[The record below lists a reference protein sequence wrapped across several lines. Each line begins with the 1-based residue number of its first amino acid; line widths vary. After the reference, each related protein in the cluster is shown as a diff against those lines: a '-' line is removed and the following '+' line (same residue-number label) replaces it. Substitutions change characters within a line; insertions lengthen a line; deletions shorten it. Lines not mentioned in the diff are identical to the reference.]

1 MSMQDNAVAS
11 IRLGV
16 EDFKAAEHDEARAL
30 SSIRNLTS
38 GLLLLF
44 KVKLQAMSPPG
55 SNEALLKE
63 RVAPTQGVDDQVIWV
78 GSGTKTVDVVTIIS
92 RLEGLGVD
100 GVEWKLL
107 KALSDIRNEVEHYHS
122 TRPTS
127 VLLETVAN
135 CFHLIQ
141 QFVPRYLEIS
151 PASLLGAD
159 IWSFLTE
166 HEAFYGRER
175 KACLESLSQVRWPT
189 DILPGAL
196 EHISCPHCKAKLM
209 KALGTSNHSRKRVFT
224 APVAEQY
231 RSLVMW
237 LTLCSLSD
245 ITRTYTSPPRRAERA
260 HWSYVITVN
269 MNHTLSR
276 NSAAPFVGRAP
287 KPPNVGNAGRHL
299 MTMWAL
305 RAFIRICCAAI
316 VATCWKWIKEN
327 VPNVGWP
334 PSRWSSAPTHAYARS
349 SSIFSASI

>member
-63 RVAPTQGVDDQVIWV
+63 RVAPTQGIDDQVIWV

-107 KALSDIRNEVEHYHS
+107 KALTDIRNEVEHYHS

-189 DILPGAL
+189 DILAGAL

-209 KALGTSNHSRKRVFT
+209 KASGNLKSLPQTSFHCTRCGAVSQFGDVVDAVLVERYYADLYIAATQGGESPLALCDHCEHESYVVEEQRCAICGEGPK
-224 APVAEQY
+224 APVCRQCGATIDDEVGIEGIH
-231 RSLVMW
+231 SDL
-237 LTLCSLSD
+237 LCGHC
-245 ITRTYTSPPRRAERA
+245 R
-260 HWSYVITVN
+260 YVLE
-269 MNHTLSR
+269 MD
-276 NSAAPFVGRAP
+276 
-287 KPPNVGNAGRHL
+287 
-299 MTMWAL
+299 
-305 RAFIRICCAAI
+305 
-316 VATCWKWIKEN
+316 
-327 VPNVGWP
+327 
-334 PSRWSSAPTHAYARS
+334 
-349 SSIFSASI
+349 